1 MRRFPLWRFK
11 TLGVWQ
17 IVGQCA
23 GRCLSGAGLSG
34 CDWRWTTGLC
44 YRSDKSGYAIPQ
56 ADKDKYN
63 LQVEILEGNTYS
75 LTNGNKG
82 YVRMISQVGRW
93 TFVEPK
99 YYYTPIATEDLIY
112 NPNLIQNKYW
122 AE

>member
-1 MRRFPLWRFK
+1 M
-11 TLGVWQ
+11 GVEPGYLDVTGDGQ
-17 IVGQCA
+17 PDYAIVA
-23 GRCLSGAGLSG
+23 TKA
-34 CDWRWTTGLC
+34 DA
-44 YRSDKSGYAIPQ
+44 DAIPQ

>member
-1 MRRFPLWRFK
+1 MCRKVFHLEPGYLDV
-11 TLGVWQ
+11 TGDGQ
-17 IVGQCA
+17 PDYAIVA
-23 GRCLSGAGLSG
+23 TKA
-34 CDWRWTTGLC
+34 DA
-44 YRSDKSGYAIPQ
+44 DAIPQ

-99 YYYTPIATEDLIY
+99 YLLI
-112 NPNLIQNKYW
+112 LRLQRRI
-122 AE
+122 

>member
-1 MRRFPLWRFK
+1 MCREGVYLGRVIWMRA
-11 TLGVWQ
+11 GDGQ
-17 IVGQCA
+17 QSYAIVA
-23 GRCLSGAGLSG
+23 TKA
-34 CDWRWTTGLC
+34 DA
-44 YRSDKSGYAIPQ
+44 DAIPQ

-99 YYYTPIATEDLIY
+99 YYTPIATEDLIY
-112 NPNLIQNKYW
+112 NPNLIKNKYW